1 MQADGHTDG
10 QGANDN
16 EYTPT
21 PSQEENG
28 IAIATNVFGDSFI
41 ESSMFGRE
49 ITIRESFLP
58 TIVFGNLR

>member
-1 MQADGHTDG
+1 MQADGH
-10 QGANDN
+10 GANDN

-28 IAIATNVFGDSFI
+28 IVAIATNVFGDSFI